1 MTSPPSASVEEL
13 ARNYEQ
19 RRARFAREADAL
31 GARSLRIGNL
41 RGVSFV
47 TGLGGFAYAVFGAGG
62 NGALAVGAAGILIF
76 FALIVHHALIIEA
89 EEHKRR
95 WTRVN
100 EHGHARCTE
109 GWRRLEVTGEE
120 LRPERHAYADDLD
133 LFGKGSLFQRIS
145 VAHTR
150 YGQRT
155 LAEWLLRRAPTPE
168 LRARQEAVRAL
179 APELE
184 FRQAFEAEGLAIVER
199 RGRQPGSIAI
209 GESPDPEPLL
219 RWAET
224 PPDLLRR
231 KALIAAAWFLPPCTI
246 AGLVASFGFGQP
258 LWAWGIP
265 LAAQIA
271 ILTAVGRSTSETFV
285 AVSFTEGAFLR
296 YGAMLELVENLQVDS
311 PWVRARQARLRSA
324 ENAAG
329 ASKPGGSSAAPPSP
343 SSSMRSFRRR
353 VGWYDLRHNG
363 MAHPFIN
370 ALLLWDVHCTLAL
383 ESWKVHSG
391 RHARNWFAVLGEL
404 EAISSLA
411 GLLHDEPSFCL
422 PEFLEAPRADEGAD
436 RPLVAGAEAAP
447 EVDADI
453 GFAAEGL
460 GHPLLVASR
469 RVTNDV
475 EAIAPG
481 HALLVTGSNMSG
493 KSTFLRSVGTACVL
507 AFAGGPVCAR
517 SLRIRPCHLGTSIR
531 VSDSL
536 ASGVSHFYAEI
547 EKLKAVVDAT
557 AGGAPVLF
565 LLDEILH
572 GTNSRERQVGARW
585 VLAELLERSAFGVV
599 TTHDMELCQ
608 LTPELM
614 NRVRQAHFRESVRD
628 EKMTFDYQ
636 LREGPVHA
644 GNALRLMQLV
654 GLDVPLA

>member
-1 MTSPPSASVEEL
+1 MTTTPSPTVEEL
-13 ARNYEQ
+13 AQRYEE
-19 RRARFAREADAL
+19 RRKRFAAEAEAL
-31 GARSLRIGNL
+31 GARSHRIGNL
-41 RGVSFV
+41 RGLSFAL
-47 TGLGGFAYAVFGAGG
+47 GLGGVLYALFGGG
-62 NGALAVGAAGILIF
+62 GSTALAVGGLGFVAF
-76 FALIVHHALIIEA
+76 FGLVVHHARIIET

-100 EHGHARCTE
+100 EHGRARCSD
-109 GWRRLEVTGEE
+109 GWRKLEVTGEE
-120 LRPERHAYADDLD
+120 LRPDRHPYADDLD

-155 LAEWLLRRAPTPE
+155 LAEWLLHRAPVDE
-168 LRARQEAVRAL
+168 LRARQDAVRAL

-199 RGRQPGSIAI
+199 RGRQPGSVAI

-219 RWAET
+219 RWAES
-224 PPDLLRR
+224 PPEILSRPLLV
-231 KALIAAAWFLPPCTI
+231 AASWVLPPLTL
-246 AGLVASFGFGQP
+246 AGVVANLAFGQP
-258 LWAWGIP
+258 MWIWGIC
-265 LAAQIA
+265 LAVQIA
-271 ILTAVGRSTSETFV
+271 VLTLASRATSATFA
-285 AVSFTEGAFLR
+285 AVSSTEGAFLR
-296 YGAMLELVENLQVDS
+296 YGAMLELVEGLRVSS
-311 PWVRARQARLRSA
+311 PWVRARQERLR
-324 ENAAG
+324 
-329 ASKPGGSSAAPPSP
+329 ASDGSPSAAPAPLPSA
-343 SSSMRSFRRR
+343 SMRQFRRR
-353 VGWYDLRHNG
+353 VGWFDLRHNG

-370 ALLLWDVHCTLAL
+370 AFLLWDLHCTIAL
-383 ESWKVHSG
+383 ERWKEHSG
-391 RHARNWFAVLGEL
+391 RHARSWFAVLGEM

-411 GLLHDEPSFCL
+411 GLAYDEPSFCL
-422 PEFLEAPRADEGAD
+422 PEFLEAPAQDS
-436 RPLVAGAEAAP
+436 AESPTLAFEAK
-447 EVDADI
+447 
-453 GFAAEGL
+453 GL

-475 EAIAPG
+475 PPLARG

-517 SLRIRPCHLGTSIR
+517 SLRLTPCHIGTSIR

-557 AGGAPVLF
+557 EKDAPVLF

-585 VLAELLERSAFGVV
+585 VLAELLERGAFGVV

-608 LTPELM
+608 LTPRLM
-614 NRVRQAHFRESVRD
+614 DRVRQAHFRESVAND
-628 EKMTFDYQ
+628 EMTFDYQ
-636 LREGPVHA
+636 LREGPVRA

-654 GLDVPLA
+654 GLDVPLE

>member
-1 MTSPPSASVEEL
+1 MTSSSSAGVGEL
-13 ARNYEQ
+13 AERYEQ
-19 RRARFAREADAL
+19 RRARFAQEAEAL

-47 TGLGGFAYAVFGAGG
+47 VGLGALAYAVFGGGGTSALVLGGAG
-62 NGALAVGAAGILIF
+62 LVSFVVLV
-76 FALIVHHALIIEA
+76 LHHARIIEA

-109 GWRRLEVTGEE
+109 GWRRLHGTGDD

-155 LAEWLLRRAPTPE
+155 LADWLLRRAPTPE
-168 LRARQEAVRAL
+168 LRARQQAVQAL

-199 RGRQPGSIAI
+199 RGRQPGTIAV

-219 RWAET
+219 RWAES
-224 PPDLLRR
+224 PPELLPR
-231 KALIAAAWFLPPCTI
+231 KALVAAAWFLPPCTV
-246 AGLVASFGFGQP
+246 AGLIASFGFGQP
-258 LWAWGIP
+258 MWAWALP

-271 ILTAVGRSTSETFV
+271 ILTAVGRATSEAFV

-296 YGAMLELVENLQVDS
+296 YGAMLELVENLRVDS
-311 PWVRARQARLRSA
+311 PWVRARQDRLHS
-324 ENAAG
+324 AAG
-329 ASKPGGSSAAPPSP
+329 ASGVPAPSA
-343 SSSMRSFRRR
+343 SMRMFRRR

-391 RHARNWFAVLGEL
+391 RHARSWFAVLGEM

-422 PEFLEAPRADEGAD
+422 PELVESGPHDGADESPSGDLAPAGGAHAD
-436 RPLVAGAEAAP
+436 VAFTAEA
-447 EVDADI
+447 
-453 GFAAEGL
+453 L

-469 RVTNDV
+469 RITNDV
-475 EAIAPG
+475 APIAPG

-493 KSTFLRSVGTACVL
+493 KSTFLRAVGTACVL

-517 SLRIRPCHLGTSIR
+517 ALRVRPCHVGTSIR

-536 ASGVSHFYAEI
+536 AGGVSHFYAEI

-557 AGGAPVLF
+557 GAGVPVLF

-585 VLAELLERSAFGVV
+585 VLAELLERGAFGVV

-614 NRVRQAHFRESVRD
+614 NRVRQAHFRESVQND
-628 EKMTFDYQ
+628 KMTFDYQ
-636 LREGPVHA
+636 LREGPVRA